1 MSDPDTERPPFG
13 VPDDPHTE
21 DPSSIPGEDPVTT
34 TEPDGT
40 PKENPSG

>member
-1 MSDPDTERPPFG
+1 MTDPEIDQPPLG

-21 DPSSIPGEDPVTT
+21 DPTAPPTEFPGITT
-34 TEPDGT
+34 DPDGT